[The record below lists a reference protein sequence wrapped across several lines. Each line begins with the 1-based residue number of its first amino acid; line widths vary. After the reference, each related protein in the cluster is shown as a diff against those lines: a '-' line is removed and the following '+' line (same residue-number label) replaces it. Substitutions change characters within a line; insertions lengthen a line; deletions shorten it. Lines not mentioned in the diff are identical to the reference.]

1 MQKET
6 KRKEVCTCSSA
17 WGTLSG
23 WTAAKLSAWRSP
35 VLCPRGEAKLTAAL
49 PPEQNDIV
57 CTLSPL
63 PPSPPPPP
71 VYAPLPSSPPLHE
84 CWQHKLHRSAV
95 FPLCRSRSCM
105 SSAYLCG
112 MGLFK
117 GERSLQGQCA
127 CVRACRPARAFHQS
141 SLHLSSLSCSSSASP
156 SQHSCVKAESP
167 RCTCTI
173 LFYSFSTTNAAAGR
187 AREEQLAGATSKN
200 LIRSC

>member
-1 MQKET
+1 MQKDT
-6 KRKEVCTCSSA
+6 KGKEVCTCSSA
-17 WGTLSG
+17 RGTLSG
-23 WTAAKLSAWRSP
+23 WTAAKLSAWWSP

-71 VYAPLPSSPPLHE
+71 PPPVYAPLPFSPPLHE

-127 CVRACRPARAFHQS
+127 CVRACVQASARIS
-141 SLHLSSLSCSSSASP
+141 SVFSP
-156 SQHSCVKAESP
+156 PLLLVLLLVCIPIPTLLRKGREPSVHMHHP
-167 RCTCTI
+167 L
-173 LFYSFSTTNAAAGR
+173 LFIFNN
-187 AREEQLAGATSKN
+187 K
-200 LIRSC
+200 RSCGVCT